1 MYLEGLVNL
10 LHYSSIVAFIV
21 ICAISMHGDW
31 PKRKTAIVVAL
42 VALPLLVVPAFVRPF
57 DPEPVVTTMLLIVS
71 LGLAT
76 IAIFM
81 YWKRGRQ

>member
-21 ICAISMHGDW
+21 ICAIAMHGDW
-31 PKRKTAIVVAL
+31 PKRKMAIVVAL
-42 VALPLLVVPAFVRPF
+42 VILPLLVVLAFVRPL
-57 DPEPVVTTMLLIVS
+57 DPERIVTTMLLIVS
-71 LGLAT
+71 LGSAT

-81 YWKRGRQ
+81 FWKRGRR